1 MANAFSKHLTVRL
14 VSITSLA
21 SLITGC
27 SIAENLPFI
36 GAPPPPFD
44 AGSIQ
49 EAYKICLKKNKA
61 YPPDETQEEYDARLP
76 ETLKKGDLTS
86 FYKPNLKNFDRVITI
101 KSTCFP
107 TYYLKQFGWDK
118 DYKGVYVMVGEVER
132 IHIPY
137 DKNVGYD
144 YDDKERRPRVVSTRV
159 SLTTYP
165 TPRPPKTDD

>member
-1 MANAFSKHLTVRL
+1 MSGC
-14 VSITSLA
+14 SLA
-21 SLITGC
+21 
-27 SIAENLPFI
+27 EHLPFT

-44 AGSIQ
+44 ASSIQ

-76 ETLKKGDLTS
+76 ETLKKGNKNST
-86 FYKPNLKNFDRVITI
+86 YWKPKNYDQVITI
-101 KSTCFP
+101 KATCFP
-107 TYYLKQFGWDK
+107 SYNLKQFGWDK
-118 DYKGVYVMVGEVER
+118 NYKGVYVMVGEVER

-165 TPRPPKTDD
+165 TPRPPKKD